1 MPPKDAE
8 IEAQIADASRA
19 LDLDPK
25 LKVAAA
31 MRQFSALYKRLL

>member
-1 MPPKDAE
+1 MPSKDAE
-8 IEAQIADASRA
+8 IEARIVDASRA

-31 MRQFSALYKRLL
+31 VH